1 MALSRIAKQPVIIP
15 AGVEVKMTQ
24 REMNVKGGLGQ
35 LSQSMHELVDVT
47 IADNQITF
55 NVVNNTKEAKALSGT
70 MRALTQNMVTG
81 VSDGFQKMLKMVGV
95 GYRATV
101 QGKTLNISAGFS
113 HPVTFDFPDGV
124 TIETPSNT
132 EILLKGFDKQKVNQA
147 AAKIRAIRPPEPYKG
162 KGIRYAD
169 EVVLLKEGKKK

>member
-1 MALSRIAKQPVIIP
+1 MTLSRIAKQPVTIP
-15 AGVEVKMTQ
+15 AGVEVKMTH
-24 REMNVKGGLGQ
+24 RLMDVKGKLGH
-35 LSQSMHELVDVT
+35 LSQEMHELVVVN
-47 IADNQITF
+47 IADNEISFT
-55 NVVNNTKEAKALSGT
+55 VVDDTKEAKALSGT

-113 HPVTFDFPDGV
+113 HPVTFDFPEGV
-124 TIETPSNT
+124 AIETPSNT
-132 EILLKGFDKQKVNQA
+132 EILLKGADKQKVNQA

-169 EVVLLKEGKKK
+169 EVVILKEGKKK